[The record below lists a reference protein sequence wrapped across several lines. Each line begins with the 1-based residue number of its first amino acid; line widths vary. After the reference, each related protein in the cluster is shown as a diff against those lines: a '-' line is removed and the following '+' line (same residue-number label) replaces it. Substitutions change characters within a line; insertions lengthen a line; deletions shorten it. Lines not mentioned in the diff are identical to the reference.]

1 MILNDLLE
9 LNTKFNLV
17 KNLDKTKTL
26 KDALQSRE
34 NSLSSAKSALESLK
48 TTKTALEAVGIDVEY
63 KYPNGERTSEQA
75 AVLLDK
81 FKDDQETIINQ
92 DEINL
97 QYQFIVSIEPNVRT
111 GKQELLKIWQEY
123 LGSFLDIPQRGFVEA
138 LGKIPQLSQ
147 KITQVK
153 NLMNQIETYQNEIP
167 DNPVNVVTLLK
178 EKNSEINKIMGDLSI
193 DNAPKALRK
202 FLEDVGTP
210 FGAKLSHLSPE
221 IKEWLINENLLDQ
234 FVVKFK

>member
-1 MILNDLLE
+1 MVLNNLIKLND
-9 LNTKFNLV
+9 KFNLV
-17 KNLDKTKTL
+17 NNLDKTKNL
-26 KDALQSRE
+26 KDALKSRE
-34 NSLSSAKSALESLK
+34 NSLSSARSALENLKATKESLE
-48 TTKTALEAVGIDVEY
+48 TVGIHIEY
-63 KYPNGERTSEQA
+63 KYPYAEKTSEQA
-75 AVLLDK
+75 AVLLEK
-81 FKDDQETIINQ
+81 FKEDQETIINQ

-97 QYQFIVSIEPNVRT
+97 QYQVLVSIEPNVNA
-111 GKQELLKIWQEY
+111 GKKELLKIWQEY

-210 FGAKLSHLSPE
+210 FGAKLSHLTPE